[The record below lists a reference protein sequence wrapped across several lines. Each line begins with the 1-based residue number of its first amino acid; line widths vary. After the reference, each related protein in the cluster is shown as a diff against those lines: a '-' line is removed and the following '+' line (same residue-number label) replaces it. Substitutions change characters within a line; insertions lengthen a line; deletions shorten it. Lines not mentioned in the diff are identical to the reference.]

1 MSNEMVDTSELVLEI
16 KGASK
21 AFPGVQ
27 ALTNVD
33 FTLRKGEIHSLVGEN
48 GAGKSTLIKL
58 MTGVHKPDTG
68 AVFLNG
74 KKIEPSGPLDAQG
87 LGIAT
92 VYQEVNLVPN
102 LSVAEN
108 LFLGRQPT
116 KAGRIDWKSLNE
128 NARTRLQEFEL
139 EHLDVEENLGRYSVA
154 IQQLIAIA
162 RALELDSNVLIL
174 DEPTSSL
181 NIAETQQLFRQM
193 RRLRSEGRSI
203 IFITHFLDQV
213 FEVSDRVTVLRNGH
227 YVGTYLEK
235 DITRDQLVGKLL
247 GKELDDVTEIAE
259 RRREIEEQIE
269 AQQASDAVVQARDLG
284 SRGGPK
290 PFSMD
295 IRRGEVVGLA
305 GLLGSGRTETANLFF
320 GVDSADQGSVVVN
333 GNEQKIDSPRK
344 AVNLGIGMSPEDRK
358 AQGIVEDLTVRENII
373 LALQSR
379 YGWFKRVPAAEQ
391 SRIAQKY
398 IDMLDIRTPTAEQV
412 VKNLSGGNQ
421 QKVIIARWLAANPQF
436 LILDEPTRGI
446 DVGAKTEVQNLI
458 IDLSEQEMGILFISS
473 EIEEVARCSTKVMV
487 MHDFSVADR
496 LYGDDIQE
504 DVITQSI
511 ARRHVSDAS

>member
-1 MSNEMVDTSELVLEI
+1 MV
-16 KGASK
+16 
-21 AFPGVQ
+21 
-27 ALTNVD
+27 
-33 FTLRKGEIHSLVGEN
+33 
-48 GAGKSTLIKL
+48 
-58 MTGVHKPDTG
+58 
-68 AVFLNG
+68 
-74 KKIEPSGPLDAQG
+74 
-87 LGIAT
+87 
-92 VYQEVNLVPN
+92 QE
-102 LSVAEN
+102 
-108 LFLGRQPT
+108 
-116 KAGRIDWKSLNE
+116 
-128 NARTRLQEFEL
+128 
-139 EHLDVEENLGRYSVA
+139 
-154 IQQLIAIA
+154 
-162 RALELDSNVLIL
+162 
-174 DEPTSSL
+174 
-181 NIAETQQLFRQM
+181 
-193 RRLRSEGRSI
+193 
-203 IFITHFLDQV
+203 
-213 FEVSDRVTVLRNGH
+213 
-227 YVGTYLEK
+227 
-235 DITRDQLVGKLL
+235 
-247 GKELDDVTEIAE
+247 
-259 RRREIEEQIE
+259 RE
-269 AQQASDAVVQARDLG
+269 LG
-284 SRGGPK
+284 SRVGPK

-320 GVDSADQGSVVVN
+320 GVDSADHGSVVVN
-333 GNEQKIDSPRK
+333 GKEQRIDSPRK

-473 EIEEVARCSTKVMV
+473 EIEEVARCSTKVIV

-511 ARRHVSDAS
+511 ARRHVNNGS